1 MHTCESIFVGWG
13 PNVMSTVPKVW
24 CTNHMQEKIKGNR
37 PATSNGRENIHR
49 NLPKCECVTNKL
61 WTLYK
66 QIMNKS
72 PLDRSFNFNLRLSPK
87 SFCPSALRY
96 LCLFLLPQAVFLS
109 FVVSLFS
116 SPVCLLSH
124 ASVGLWTMHEQFMNN
139 SWTMLDW
146 LSWPILGT
154 NPSESGTW

>member
-1 MHTCESIFVGWG
+1 MNGLW
-13 PNVMSTVPKVW
+13 TVYEQQHLLQYVRWWRRHRGCIVAISWRGSFATKQAVRQMKLPI
-24 CTNHMQEKIKGNR
+24 CSRSPKGN
-37 PATSNGRENIHR
+37 N
-49 NLPKCECVTNKL
+49 L

-72 PLDRSFNFNLRLSPK
+72 PLDRSFNFNVRLSPK

-116 SPVCLLSH
+116 SPVCLLRH
-124 ASVGLWTMHEQFMNN
+124 ASVGLWAMHEQFMNS

-146 LSWPILGT
+146 LSRPILGT
-154 NPSESGTW
+154 NPSEGAW